1 MTANERMNRGRYSHF
16 ISNKGKSPFSK
27 GIVVNLIEFFECT
40 CFGLFKPQ
48 TKDWMTS
55 FDLEKTIEHQ
65 PLLRNKE
72 NFQYV

>member
-16 ISNKGKSPFSK
+16 ISNKGKSPFTK
-27 GIVVNLIEFFECT
+27 GPLANLAEFFECG

-48 TKDWMTS
+48 MKDWMTS
-55 FDLEKTIEHQ
+55 FDLDKNIEQQ
-65 PLLRNKE
+65 PLLRHKD